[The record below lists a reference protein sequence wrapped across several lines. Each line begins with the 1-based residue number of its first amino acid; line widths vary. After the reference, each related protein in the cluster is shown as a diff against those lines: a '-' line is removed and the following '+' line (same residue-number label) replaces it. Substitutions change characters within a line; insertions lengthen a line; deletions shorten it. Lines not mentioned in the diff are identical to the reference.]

1 MPEIDQQ
8 SLAEKLSGIDAEL
21 STVSE
26 IIDHLREFGRP
37 VEPMPNGF
45 QIATVI
51 ERCLDLS
58 RGSLV
63 EHGIE
68 VTLDCQLSNEM
79 ANGHPLQIEK
89 PLIAL
94 LNNAREAVLE
104 GAPSNPKIT
113 IVATAV
119 GADIAKIVVSDNGCG
134 FTEDLRD
141 RVFEPFFST
150 RTADKNV
157 GLGLSVAQAVLN
169 DLGGR
174 LNLDSDNGWT
184 TATMVVPLR

>member
-1 MPEIDQQ
+1 
-8 SLAEKLSGIDAEL
+8 
-21 STVSE
+21 
-26 IIDHLREFGRP
+26 
-37 VEPMPNGF
+37 
-45 QIATVI
+45 
-51 ERCLDLS
+51 LDLS

-63 EHGIE
+63 EQGIE
-68 VTLDCQLSNEM
+68 VTLDCQLSNEI

-104 GAPSNPKIT
+104 GAPSHPKIT
-113 IVATAV
+113 VVATSV

-150 RTADKNV
+150 RKADKNV
-157 GLGLSVAQAVLN
+157 GLGLSVAQAVIN